1 MGREQHYVG
10 LHYRTKF
17 QIGATNVT
25 YGEDDYFDG
34 SDQKF
39 QFSHPR
45 TSIKDE
51 LSPVQLPL
59 KIQKQKKLT
68 RYCIDHPTYALQC
81 YAFHID
87 DSIEYGWYCPRCKK
101 YFIGKS
107 ENGDKVSTILKRHH
121 YKVEKS
127 GGSSSLTSAIL
138 ILQKPCRSMVSS
150 RAFLYACFCSR
161 IRIIPSNA
169 SAAAS
174 ALWMAEA

>member
-17 QIGATNVT
+17 QIGATNAT

-59 KIQKQKKLT
+59 KIQKQKNSPG
-68 RYCIDHPTYALQC
+68 IALIIQRML
-81 YAFHID
+81 YNAM
-87 DSIEYGWYCPRCKK
+87 P
-101 YFIGKS
+101 FILRIPLNTAGIVHAVK
-107 ENGDKVSTILKRHH
+107 NIL
-121 YKVEKS
+121 
-127 GGSSSLTSAIL
+127 
-138 ILQKPCRSMVSS
+138 
-150 RAFLYACFCSR
+150 
-161 IRIIPSNA
+161 
-169 SAAAS
+169 
-174 ALWMAEA
+174 

>member
-51 LSPVQLPL
+51 LSPVQLSL
-59 KIQKQKKLT
+59 KIQKQKKT
-68 RYCIDHPTYALQC
+68 HPVL
-81 YAFHID
+81 HR
-87 DSIEYGWYCPRCKK
+87 SSNVCPTMLCLS
-101 YFIGKS
+101 Y
-107 ENGDKVSTILKRHH
+107 
-121 YKVEKS
+121 
-127 GGSSSLTSAIL
+127 
-138 ILQKPCRSMVSS
+138 
-150 RAFLYACFCSR
+150 
-161 IRIIPSNA
+161 
-169 SAAAS
+169 
-174 ALWMAEA
+174 

>member
-81 YAFHID
+81 YAFHIG

-121 YKVEKS
+121 YKVEK
-127 GGSSSLTSAIL
+127 I
-138 ILQKPCRSMVSS
+138 
-150 RAFLYACFCSR
+150 
-161 IRIIPSNA
+161 
-169 SAAAS
+169 
-174 ALWMAEA
+174 W